1 MKPLLIMLALQACTT
16 ADFYSGPE
24 FEWVEPQ
31 IFQQNLEVCRR
42 QVYCNA
48 ADLFDG

>member
-1 MKPLLIMLALQACTT
+1 MKPLLIMLVLQACTT
-16 ADFYSGPE
+16 DFYSGPE
-24 FEWVEPQ
+24 FEWVDPD
-31 IFQQNLEVCRR
+31 IFQQNLEVCRT